1 MTMRILCVDD
11 SPTVQDMLAVTLR
24 TAGFETLQ
32 AQNGVEGLKLL
43 KTASVDLII
52 TDVNMWLMGG
62 FEFVSKV
69 RQDPV
74 HEFTPI
80 LFLTTEASEEF
91 KQYGRDVGATGW
103 LCKPFHPAELVK
115 VVRQIT
121 H

>member
-1 MTMRILCVDD
+1 MRILCVDD
-11 SPTVQDMLAVTLR
+11 SPTIQDMLMATLK
-24 TAGFETLQ
+24 TAGFDTLQ

-43 KTASVDLII
+43 KTEAVDLII

-69 RQDPV
+69 RENPD

-80 LFLTTEASEEF
+80 LFLTTEDSEEF
-91 KQYGRDVGATGW
+91 KQLGRDVGATGW

-115 VVRQIT
+115 VVRQIS